1 VPPSCP
7 DQPVLHQQ
15 PWHPLELGKVG
26 GQQRQPGTSGMG
38 TDVQVID
45 ADRLA
50 LSFQFGVDP
59 AAVVGGFRGVG
70 QYRQP
75 AGEVSNDIEWPQL
88 PPLTRQLT
96 GLKWGPV
103 PVTAFRQA

>member
-1 VPPSCP
+1 
-7 DQPVLHQQ
+7 
-15 PWHPLELGKVG
+15 
-26 GQQRQPGTSGMG
+26 MG

-50 LSFQFGVDP
+50 LSFQFGADP
-59 AAVVGGFRGVG
+59 AVVVGGFRGVG

-75 AGEVSNDIEWPQL
+75 AAEVSNDIEWPQL
-88 PPLTRQLT
+88 PPLTRRLT
-96 GLKWGPV
+96 GLKWGPL